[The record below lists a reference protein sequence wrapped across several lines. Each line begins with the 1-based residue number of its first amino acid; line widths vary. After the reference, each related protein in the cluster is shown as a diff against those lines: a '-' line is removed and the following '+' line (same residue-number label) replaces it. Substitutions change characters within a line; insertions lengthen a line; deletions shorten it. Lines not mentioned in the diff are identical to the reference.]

1 MQKLGIAPQVP
12 MATLARLG
20 LAVAV
25 IAVCY
30 GAFGPPSARP
40 LLPWDKAVHFAAFFV
55 LTVLSLVSFPRTPA
69 LVIGAALSV
78 FGGAIEI
85 VQGLSVIGRDRE
97 AGDWAAD
104 TLATVAALSVLLAA
118 RLRASAAGKLRR
130 PLLEEG

>member
-69 LVIGAALSV
+69 LVVGAALS
-78 FGGAIEI
+78 GGAIEI